1 MRRFMAVAVL
11 AFFSG
16 FMLLTPAVFAVEA
29 NQTSPGL
36 PGVVGPIASMP
47 LTAVDLASYCG
58 LAAAVVALVEVLK
71 LLWKSWVSGKE
82 LILSLGLTLVIGPV
96 TKLTVPHAYENVPWV
111 IFLVSLVVLQVPLN
125 KILHDSTLQPLTD
138 AAKKSP

>member
-1 MRRFMAVAVL
+1 MRRFMPVAIL
-11 AFFSG
+11 AFLFG
-16 FMLLTPAVFAVEA
+16 FLVMAPAVW
-29 NQTSPGL
+29 GL
-36 PGVVGPIASMP
+36 AYATGPSWPAQVSMP
-47 LTAVDLASYCG
+47 GGSAPLTSVDLMSYCG
-58 LAAAVVALVEVLK
+58 LAASVVALVEVLK

-138 AAKKSP
+138 AAKK